1 MYRDSRRFNRPIG
14 TAARPG
20 GSAEPPDLSGPFRLA
35 SFPVKQ
41 RLFLLAA
48 TVLALAGCGGSRQAA
63 QEPATTTPAPSVTQA
78 TTPKPAT
85 SGLAA
90 TTTLGP
96 PPRALAILP
105 AGERRTAP
113 DLSVTA
119 FDGRTVTLGGFRG
132 QPVVVNFF
140 ESW

>member
-20 GSAEPPDLSGPFRLA
+20 GSAEP
-35 SFPVKQ
+35 
-41 RLFLLAA
+41 
-48 TVLALAGCGGSRQAA
+48 
-63 QEPATTTPAPSVTQA
+63 
-78 TTPKPAT
+78 
-85 SGLAA
+85 
-90 TTTLGP
+90 
-96 PPRALAILP
+96 
-105 AGERRTAP
+105 P